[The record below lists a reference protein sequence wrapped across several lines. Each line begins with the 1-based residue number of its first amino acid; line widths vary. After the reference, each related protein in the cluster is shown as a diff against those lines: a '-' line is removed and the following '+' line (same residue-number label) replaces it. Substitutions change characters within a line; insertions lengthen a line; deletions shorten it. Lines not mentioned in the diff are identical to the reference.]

1 MVHLVLEFLILPYT
15 VVDLECPWEEVRSG
29 SSYTTER
36 PTVSLSLC
44 TRKLIKCFFSLPGSV
59 GALITYCT

>member
-1 MVHLVLEFLILPYT
+1 MG
-15 VVDLECPWEEVRSG
+15 CNPWGGKELD
-29 SSYTTER
+29 TTER